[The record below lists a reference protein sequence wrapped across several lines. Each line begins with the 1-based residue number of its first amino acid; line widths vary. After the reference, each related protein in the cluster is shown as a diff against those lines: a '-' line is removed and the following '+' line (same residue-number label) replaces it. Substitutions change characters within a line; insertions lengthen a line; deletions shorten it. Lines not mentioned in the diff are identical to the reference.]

1 MEPLDMKPSYFG
13 DSYDIVKRS
22 LLQWLSPFGP
32 WKAHPMFTEPVSS
45 FEAEALSSFLGV
57 PLVSDEVLRVGCDRR
72 AYFQPCFRC
81 ESLFLDPDTGI
92 RLKPTRPGKAIKY
105 IFASELA
112 DLVNARPRQLTL
124 VFDQALA
131 RGSEHRQIR
140 EKLRHFA
147 GVGVHGFAYTAQASF
162 VVLGQATTVRRA
174 RQSLRKASGLPERR
188 FVSLD
193 LEH

>member
-1 MEPLDMKPSYFG
+1 MKPSYFG

-32 WKAHPMFTEPVSS
+32 WKAHPMFTEPVDSL
-45 FEAEALSSFLGV
+45 ETKALSRFLGV
-57 PLVSDEVLRVGCDRR
+57 PFVSEEVLRAGCDRP
-72 AYFQPCFRC
+72 AYFQCCFRC

-92 RLKPTRPGKAIKY
+92 RLKPTPPGKAIKY

-112 DLVNARPRQLTL
+112 DIVKARPGWLTL
-124 VFDQALA
+124 VFDQSLA
-131 RGSEHRQIR
+131 RGSEEKQIR
-140 EKLRHFA
+140 EKLRCFA
-147 GVGVHGFAYTAQASF
+147 RRGVHGFAYTAQASF
-162 VVLGQATTVRRA
+162 VLLGQATTVRRA
-174 RQSLRKASGLPERR
+174 RHSLLKASGLPNRR